1 MRLRKFIHLIVFRDT
16 LCKHLEAVPAG
27 DFDGYAKKLDD
38 LGSVLDY
45 RKSVS
50 ILQAPLFCGLYPD
63 SRYEQ
68 EFFQLLLVGRM
79 LAPGGGFLQD
89 GSSACPFS
97 VIGSAKE
104 PAELAN
110 IKQIAEVFN
119 KLIRRYVSSI
129 FGHRFS

>member
-1 MRLRKFIHLIVFRDT
+1 M
-16 LCKHLEAVPAG
+16 
-27 DFDGYAKKLDD
+27 
-38 LGSVLDY
+38 
-45 RKSVS
+45 
-50 ILQAPLFCGLYPD
+50 

-104 PAELAN
+104 PAELGN

-119 KLIRRYVSSI
+119 KLIRRFVYSSHRCVMCSPGAI
-129 FGHRFS
+129 DTNTCKVRFGETVTILC